1 MKERWDPIALACA
14 LAVTFRYPWLGA
26 AGTLPLLMARF
37 RSWEQSRVRKK
48 RATFDPVVVG
58 RVVQMALAGGLPL
71 SAGLALA
78 IDEVGELV
86 GAELKATLR
95 AARREGMAAAM
106 GASTGPLLTQLFGRI
121 ALAQSSGAP
130 MQEAVAGY
138 LADARATRREMAL
151 EQARRLPVTLM
162 IPLGLLI
169 LPGFVLLFVGPIVLN
184 SLMDLSG
191 SLP

>member
-1 MKERWDPIALACA
+1 MKERLDPIALACA
-14 LAVTFRYPWLGA
+14 VAVTLRYPWLGA
-26 AGTLPLLMARF
+26 AWPMPMLLGRY
-37 RSWEQSRVRKK
+37 RSWEQSRARKR
-48 RATFDPVVVG
+48 RATFDAVVVG

-86 GAELKATLR
+86 GGELKATLR
-95 AARREGMAAAM
+95 AARREGMAAALA
-106 GASTGPLLTQLFGRI
+106 ASTGPLLTQLFGRI
-121 ALAQSSGAP
+121 ALAQSSGAR

-138 LADARATRREMAL
+138 LADARATGREMQL

-184 SLMDLSG
+184 SLVDLSG

>member
-1 MKERWDPIALACA
+1 MKERLDPIELACA
-14 LAVTFRYPWLGA
+14 VAVTLRYPWLGA
-26 AGTLPLLMARF
+26 AWPMPMLLGRF
-37 RSWEQSRVRKK
+37 RAWEQSRARKK
-48 RATFDPVVVG
+48 RATLDPVAVG

-106 GASTGPLLTQLFGRI
+106 AASTGPLLTQLFGRI

-138 LADARATRREMAL
+138 LSDARATRREMQL